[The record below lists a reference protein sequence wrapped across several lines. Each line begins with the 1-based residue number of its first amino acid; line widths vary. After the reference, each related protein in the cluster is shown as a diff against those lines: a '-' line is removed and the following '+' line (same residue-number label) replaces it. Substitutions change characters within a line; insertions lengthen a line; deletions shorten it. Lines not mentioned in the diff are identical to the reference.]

1 MPLSSATVGKRT
13 RRFRH
18 EVDARWLMAYAAAL
32 GERAPIYFDTT
43 GEIVAHPLFPVCVE
57 WPVVL
62 DGRNLEGSQTLTNE
76 ERGRG
81 VHATHDL
88 VLHRPIG
95 ANEELFTTGTVI
107 GVEQRSPGAYQMT
120 RLETVDA
127 AGGAVTTTY
136 QGGLMRGV
144 PVSGGDRWSEQMPP
158 LPTRPSTAPETRRF
172 ELNVAGSLAHT
183 YTECARIWNPIHTD
197 RAVAL
202 RAGLPDIILHGTATL
217 ALAVSA
223 IVNHLLGG
231 DPRRVARIACRF
243 AAMVPMPT
251 TLQVRVT
258 HVTPEAFWFE
268 VANPDGGLAIR
279 DGYLGRRR
287 G

>member
-18 EVDARWLMAYAAAL
+18 EVDARWLMAYAAVL
-32 GERAPIYFDTT
+32 GERSPVYFDTT
-43 GEIVAHPLFPVCVE
+43 GTIVAHPLFPVCVE

-62 DGRNLEGSQTLTNE
+62 DGRNLEGSQSLTNE

-120 RLETVDA
+120 RLDTADA
-127 AGGAVTTTY
+127 NGAPVSTTY

-144 PVSGGDRWSEQMPP
+144 AVAGGDRWSERPPP
-158 LPTRPSTAPETRRF
+158 LPTRPTAAAEATHYRL
-172 ELNVAGSLAHT
+172 EVTAGLAHT

-217 ALAVSA
+217 ALAVSS
-223 IVNHLLGG
+223 IVNGLLGG

-251 TLQVRVT
+251 TLLLRVT
-258 HVTPEAFWFE
+258 NMVQDGCWFE
-268 VANPDGGLAIR
+268 AANADGGLAIR
-279 DGYLGRRR
+279 DGYLGIRA

>member
-1 MPLSSATVGKRT
+1 
-13 RRFRH
+13 
-18 EVDARWLMAYAAAL
+18 MAYAAVL

-62 DGRNLEGSQTLTNE
+62 DGRNLEGSQSLTNE

-120 RLETVDA
+120 RLDTMDA
-127 AGGAVTTTY
+127 NGKPVATTY

-144 PVSGGDRWSEQMPP
+144 PVSGGDRWSEQVPA
-158 LPTRPSTAPETRRF
+158 LPARPSPAAEPRRYS
-172 ELNVAGSLAHT
+172 LDVPAGLAHT

-217 ALAVSA
+217 ALAVSTL
-223 IVNHLLGG
+223 VNDLLGG
-231 DPRRVARIACRF
+231 DPRRVGRIACRF
-243 AAMVPMPT
+243 VGMVPLPT
-251 TLQVRVT
+251 TLQLRVT
-258 HVTPEAFWFE
+258 HVAPDAFWFE
-268 VANPDGGLAIR
+268 VANADGGLAVR
-279 DGYLGRRR
+279 DGYLGQRVR
-287 G
+287 